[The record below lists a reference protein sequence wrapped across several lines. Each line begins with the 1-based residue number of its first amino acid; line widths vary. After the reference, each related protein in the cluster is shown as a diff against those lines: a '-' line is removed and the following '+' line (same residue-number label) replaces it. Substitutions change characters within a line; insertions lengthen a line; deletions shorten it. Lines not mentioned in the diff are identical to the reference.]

1 MEKQDY
7 IEEVNLIKK
16 QNDTEFE
23 IYPMAVEIIQPTIK
37 NLSKRYVFA
46 RRKTDKGQ
54 IYYGI
59 SSFPDVAI
67 LDKKFINISN
77 KTISEEVWPQLKGCL
92 EVKTLETKLITQ
104 DQVEKVIFTKPN
116 ILKPE
121 IGQLIG
127 EILWY
132 KKVLYTNG
140 IEWRC
145 LYIKEYSEE
154 LIKRIIKI
162 VNKRIDFEKENPNK
176 EFNWWE
182 SFKDIDFEIVDECI
196 TKNCI
201 ENWDD
206 FIAKIHKIN
215 WE

>member
-1 MEKQDY
+1 MEKQEY
-7 IEEVNLIKK
+7 IEEVNLIKEQK
-16 QNDTEFE
+16 DTEFE

-59 SSFPDVAI
+59 SSFPDVTI

-92 EVKTLETKLITQ
+92 EVKALETKLITQ
-104 DQVEKVIFTKPN
+104 DQVEKVISTKPD
-116 ILKPE
+116 ILNPE

-154 LIKRIIKI
+154 LIKRIIEI
-162 VNKRIDFEKENPNK
+162 VNKRIDLEKENSNK

>member
-1 MEKQDY
+1 MEKQEY
-7 IEEVNLIKK
+7 IEEVNLIKE

-77 KTISEEVWPQLKGCL
+77 KTISEEEWRQLKGCL
-92 EVKTLETKLITQ
+92 EVKALETELITQ
-104 DQVEKVIFTKPN
+104 DQVENVISKNKKPD

-145 LYIKEYSEE
+145 LYIKEYSE
-154 LIKRIIKI
+154 K
-162 VNKRIDFEKENPNK
+162 
-176 EFNWWE
+176 
-182 SFKDIDFEIVDECI
+182 
-196 TKNCI
+196 
-201 ENWDD
+201 
-206 FIAKIHKIN
+206 
-215 WE
+215 

>member
-1 MEKQDY
+1 MEKQEY
-7 IEEVNLIKK
+7 IEEVNLIKE

-67 LDKKFINISN
+67 LDKKFKNISN
-77 KTISEEVWPQLKGCL
+77 KTINEDVWHQLKGCL
-92 EVKTLETKLITQ
+92 EVKALETELITRFQ
-104 DQVEKVIFTKPN
+104 IEEVISKKPDK
-116 ILKPE
+116 LGQK

-132 KKVLYTNG
+132 KKVIYTNG
-140 IEWRC
+140 IEWRY

-154 LIKRIIKI
+154 LIKRIIAI
-162 VNKRIDFEKENPNK
+162 VNNRIDFEKNPK
-176 EFNWWE
+176 REFNWWE
-182 SFKDIDFEIVDECI
+182 SFKNIDFEIVDECI
-196 TKNCI
+196 TENCI
-201 ENWDD
+201 ENWDG

>member
-1 MEKQDY
+1 MEKQEY
-7 IEEVNLIKK
+7 IEEVNLIKE

-46 RRKTDKGQ
+46 RRKTDKVQ
-54 IYYGI
+54 IQYGI

-92 EVKTLETKLITQ
+92 EVKALETKLITQ
-104 DQVEKVIFTKPN
+104 DQVEKVISTKPD
-116 ILKPE
+116 ILNPE

-154 LIKRIIKI
+154 LIKRIIEI

>member
-1 MEKQDY
+1 MEKQEY
-7 IEEVNLIKK
+7 IEEVNLIKEQK
-16 QNDTEFE
+16 DTEFE

-92 EVKTLETKLITQ
+92 EVKALETKLITQ
-104 DQVEKVIFTKPN
+104 DQVEKVISTKPD
-116 ILKPE
+116 ILNPE

-154 LIKRIIKI
+154 LIKRIIEI
-162 VNKRIDFEKENPNK
+162 VNKRIDLEKENSNK

-215 WE
+215 WG

>member
-1 MEKQDY
+1 MEKQEY
-7 IEEVNLIKK
+7 IEEINLIKE

-92 EVKTLETKLITQ
+92 EVKALETKLITQ
-104 DQVEKVIFTKPN
+104 DQVEKVISTKPD

-145 LYIKEYSEE
+145 LYIKEYSEK
-154 LIKRIIKI
+154 LIKNIIEI
-162 VNKRIDFEKENPNK
+162 VNNRIYFEKNSNK

-182 SFKDIDFEIVDECI
+182 SFKNIEFEIVDECI

>member
-1 MEKQDY
+1 MQNCNFSDKFVSEAGLK
-7 IEEVNLIKK
+7 ILI
-16 QNDTEFE
+16 
-23 IYPMAVEIIQPTIK
+23 
-37 NLSKRYVFA
+37 LSAGMDACHRF
-46 RRKTDKGQ
+46 TFSDLSHKG
-54 IYYGI
+54 
-59 SSFPDVAI
+59 
-67 LDKKFINISN
+67 INYN
-77 KTISEEVWPQLKGCL
+77 VG
-92 EVKTLETKLITQ
+92 
-104 DQVEKVIFTKPN
+104 
-116 ILKPE
+116 
-121 IGQLIG
+121 
-127 EILWY
+127 
-132 KKVLYTNG
+132 
-140 IEWRC
+140 C

-154 LIKRIIKI
+154 LIKRIIEI

>member
-1 MEKQDY
+1 MNNKISEH
-7 IEEVNLIKK
+7 EELII
-16 QNDTEFE
+16 NT
-23 IYPMAVEIIQPTIK
+23 
-37 NLSKRYVFA
+37 
-46 RRKTDKGQ
+46 
-54 IYYGI
+54 
-59 SSFPDVAI
+59 I

-92 EVKTLETKLITQ
+92 EVKALETKLITQ
-104 DQVEKVIFTKPN
+104 DQVEKVISTKPD

-154 LIKRIIKI
+154 LIKRIIEI